1 MAVSFVS
8 GSLDPGKIL
17 NRSSHKQHIEPDWDV
32 LAILR
37 NNSANPQGLKSSLAV
52 DTREARLKIA
62 SQIEHLAMTPGQASL
77 ALDIS
82 ISLLKAGVQL
92 PNKTLRSVCKFTKSD
107 RWASDTVHSIATE
120 ILKRLRENKRP
131 DFDKMSLPEVAL
143 D

>member
-8 GSLDPGKIL
+8 GSLDQGKIL

-52 DTREARLKIA
+52 DTREARKKIA
-62 SQIEHLAMTPGQASL
+62 SQIEYLAADPEDASL

-82 ISLLKAGVQL
+82 ISLLKAGVPL
-92 PNKTLRSVCKFTKSD
+92 PKKTVRSVCTSTLGNQ
-107 RWASDTVHSIATE
+107 WASDTVHSIATE
-120 ILKRLRENKRP
+120 ILKRLGENRRP
-131 DFDKMSLPEVAL
+131 DFDKLSLPEVAL